1 MATKITATSKLYH
14 YRAKVQN
21 VVDGD
26 TLDLS
31 IDLGFDIQFS
41 LRVRLYGVDTPE
53 KTGKTKVAGQAATAF
68 TKAAVLNK
76 DVTIETIAD
85 KTEKFGRFLAKVY
98 YDKSGVE
105 ACLNDDLI
113 SSGNALAY
121 YGDKKPG

>member
-1 MATKITATSKLYH
+1 MAKITATSKLYH
-14 YRAKVQN
+14 YRAKVTN

-26 TLDLS
+26 TVDLH
-31 IDLGFDIQFS
+31 IDLGFDIGFD

-53 KTGKTKVAGQAATAF
+53 KTGASKAAGLAATAF
-68 TKAAVLNK
+68 TKNAVLNK
-76 DVTIETIAD
+76 DVTIETIED

-98 YDKSGVE
+98 YDKGGAE

-121 YGDKKPG
+121 FGGKK